1 MLSDTIWSAGQGREG
16 ARHRTRIAGSA
27 FGMRYFCHSLST
39 YWSFRF
45 KKHLYTIPP
54 HLTV

>member
-54 HLTV
+54 DLTV